1 MSVVVVVV
9 VVVVEPPELEPK
21 SQSFRTVAM
30 PSIIELDRGEM
41 LVAFMGGMSEVRWRE
56 CSHHT
61 F

>member
-1 MSVVVVVV
+1 MKVVV

-41 LVAFMGGMSEVRWRE
+41 LVAFMGGMSEVR
-56 CSHHT
+56 
-61 F
+61 